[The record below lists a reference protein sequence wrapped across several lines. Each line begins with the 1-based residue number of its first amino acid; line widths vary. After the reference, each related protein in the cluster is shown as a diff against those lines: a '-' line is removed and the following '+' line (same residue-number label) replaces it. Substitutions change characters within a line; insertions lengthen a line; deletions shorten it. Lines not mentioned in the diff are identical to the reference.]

1 MQSQTK
7 IFSQL
12 VRDYMRRA
20 SVVLPSETTVAELIA
35 EMVRRK
41 RTSALVTDAEGRLA
55 GIITERDITRRIALR
70 CSGDEPATA
79 VMTAPVES
87 IGRDD
92 YLYVAIARMQRFGW
106 RHMPVTDPEGRPV
119 GTIDLYAAL
128 AVAAEPLLRQIDRI
142 VHENSLDGLREVKA
156 AQVEVA
162 DDLSRDRVP
171 APEIQAVLSDINCGI
186 HRRVIRRSLAA
197 MRDTGWGE
205 PPVPF
210 ALLIM
215 GSGGRGENFLYP
227 DQDNG
232 FILEDI
238 PIPSMTGSTASSLS
252 WPSA

>member
-12 VRDYMRRA
+12 VRDYMRKG
-20 SVVLPSETTVAELIA
+20 SLVLPAKTKVSMLIA

-41 RTSALVTDAEGRLA
+41 RTSALLTNVEGRLA
-55 GIITERDITRRIALR
+55 GIITEQDITRRIALR

-87 IGRDD
+87 VGRDD
-92 YLYVAIARMQRFGW
+92 YLYVAIARMRRFGW

-119 GTIDLYAAL
+119 GIMDLAAAL

-142 VHENSLDGLREVKA
+142 VHEDSLDGLREVKA
-156 AQVEVA
+156 VQVEVA
-162 DDLSRDRVP
+162 DDLFRDRVP
-171 APEIQAVLSDINCGI
+171 APEIQAVLSDINSGI
-186 HRRVIRRSLAA
+186 HRRVIRRNLAA

-210 ALLIM
+210 FAPIVR
-215 GSGGRGENFLYP
+215 ST
-227 DQDNG
+227 
-232 FILEDI
+232 IL
-238 PIPSMTGSTASSLS
+238 T
-252 WPSA
+252 